1 MESPARV
8 HVVPSRARG
17 RARGPRSRAQRLFA
31 PTLLCVGIALVSTSS
46 VATPPMRLTRLTF
59 VSTREARPEL
69 RVAAEIAVIDEVAN
83 TALLEQVDADWADDA
98 GKSSLRVRCERGEL
112 DLATNDLLASGD
124 VRGTFADGR
133 QFVGPWLRYDRKR
146 GVAFTSAPVEIVEGG
161 GRVLRG
167 GGLEYHVRDRRL
179 RLLAGARVEESGKQ

>member
-1 MESPARV
+1 MKTHARA
-8 HVVPSRARG
+8 HRTPRPLRG
-17 RARGPRSRAQRLFA
+17 VRSRAHRIA
-31 PTLLCVGIALVSTSS
+31 PTLLCVALTVASTSGA
-46 VATPPMRLTRLTF
+46 ATPPMRLTRLTF
-59 VSTREARPEL
+59 VATREARAEL
-69 RVAAEIAVIDEVAN
+69 RVAAEVALIDEVAN
-83 TALLEQVDADWADDA
+83 KASLEQVDADWADDA
-98 GKSSLRVRCERGEL
+98 GHSSLRVRCERGEL

-146 GVAFTSAPVEIVEGG
+146 GVAYTSAPVEIVEGG

-179 RLLAGARVEESGKQ
+179 RLLAGARVEETGKR